1 MVQLLATDLSTV
13 DIFEGSSKVLDIQIC
28 ANFMAITYE
37 SGIFTIYQDN
47 LKNNKG
53 FEKYFEDDTL

>member
-1 MVQLLATDLSTV
+1 MLATDLSTLQK
-13 DIFEGSSKVLDIQIC
+13 FKGSSKVLDIQIC

-37 SGIFTIYQDN
+37 SGIFTIYQDD
-47 LKNNKG
+47 LKKNKG

>member
-1 MVQLLATDLSTV
+1 
-13 DIFEGSSKVLDIQIC
+13 
-28 ANFMAITYE
+28 MAITYE